1 MNFAVIVFFQHIRF
15 GHYTADCLFD
25 GDAVLNMLTCY
36 APICLNAI
44 ANEQPRS
51 NWFEWLAGM
60 IMDVDFDISN
70 PWRAKKD
77 FLSHNCKIAAF

>member
-1 MNFAVIVFFQHIRF
+1 MVFFQRIRL

-25 GDAVLNMLTCY
+25 GDAALNMLNCF

-44 ANEQPRS
+44 ANEQPGS

-60 IMDVDFDISN
+60 IMNVDFDISN

-77 FLSHNCKIAAF
+77 FLGHNCQIAAF